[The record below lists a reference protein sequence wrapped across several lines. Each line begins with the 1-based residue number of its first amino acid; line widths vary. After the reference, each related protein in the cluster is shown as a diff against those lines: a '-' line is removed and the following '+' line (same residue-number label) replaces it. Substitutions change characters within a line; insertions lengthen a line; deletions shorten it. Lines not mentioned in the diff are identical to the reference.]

1 MRVVF
6 SKSDVKDKKMKAV
19 FYDDKTKIKTTHF
32 GYDKGKSFI
41 DHKDD
46 SKKEA
51 WIARHKV
58 RGSFQEPMS
67 ASALAKHI
75 LWNKPSIQN
84 SIKDYKNKFKLK

>member
-6 SKSDVKDKKMKAV
+6 SKSDVKDKKMKV
-19 FYDDKTKIKTTHF
+19 
-32 GYDKGKSFI
+32 
-41 DHKDD
+41 
-46 SKKEA
+46 
-51 WIARHKV
+51 KV